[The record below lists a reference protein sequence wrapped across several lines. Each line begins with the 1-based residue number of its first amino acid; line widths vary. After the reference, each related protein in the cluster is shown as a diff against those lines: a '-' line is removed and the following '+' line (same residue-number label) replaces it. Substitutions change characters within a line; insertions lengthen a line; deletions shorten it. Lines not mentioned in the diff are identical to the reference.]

1 MKRNDRKYIRLVHFI
16 KALKADL
23 VISKYLY
30 DKNGYRQYK
39 NEYRYNKYL
48 LNFIK
53 NKLEESKELNA
64 FLKCLNQN
72 ENSGI
77 SIDNIKINKST
88 RTVYRML
95 NLQYNKLANEIYNM
109 EDALYEKY
117 INKKEIR

>member
-1 MKRNDRKYIRLVHFI
+1 MTRNNRKYIKLIHFI

-48 LNFIK
+48 LGFIK
-53 NKLEESKELNA
+53 NKLKESKELSA
-64 FLKCLNQN
+64 FLRCLNQN

-77 SIDNIKINKST
+77 SINNIQTNKST
-88 RTVYRML
+88 RTIYRML
-95 NLQYNKLANEIYNM
+95 NVQYNKLAHEIYNM
-109 EDALYEKY
+109 EDELYEKY
-117 INKKEIR
+117 INQKEIR